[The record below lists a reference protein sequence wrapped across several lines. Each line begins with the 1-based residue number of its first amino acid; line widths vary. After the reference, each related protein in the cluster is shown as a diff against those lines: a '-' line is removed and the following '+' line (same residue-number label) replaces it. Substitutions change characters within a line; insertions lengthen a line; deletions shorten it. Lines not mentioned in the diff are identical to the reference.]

1 MSEAEEIKEIA
12 KQAFKENNKELFE
25 EMNVNIDDGIKILD
39 RILNSCEKEDYVKMS
54 MDILGLKIKNVE
66 KCMSAVM
73 ALLLKESAYNNT
85 GSALE
90 SGFIDPKNIGAVGFK
105 KKIFEIFVALHFMNY
120 GKDEIDKLSIFL
132 IAMNLLVTSD
142 MCPTNI
148 LVKFMLDVCSN
159 KKIPVSALL
168 ESFYNAFSFY
178 INPEEFKEELE
189 SCAFK
194 KETKKEEE
202 LEEDAE
208 EETKILAH

>member
-1 MSEAEEIKEIA
+1 MTDAEEIKEIA
-12 KQAFKENNKELFE
+12 KKAFKENNKGLFE
-25 EMNVNIDDGIKILD
+25 EMNLNIDDGVKVLD

-54 MDILGLKIKNVE
+54 MDILNLKIKNVE
-66 KCMSAVM
+66 KCMSTVM

-85 GSALE
+85 ESALE

-105 KKIFEIFVALHFMNY
+105 KKIFEIFVALHFMNCD
-120 GKDEIDKLSIFL
+120 KDEIDKLSIFL

-142 MCPTNI
+142 MCPTNV

-159 KKIPVSALL
+159 KQIPVSALI

-178 INPEEFKEELE
+178 INPAEFKEEFE
-189 SCAFK
+189 SY
-194 KETKKEEE
+194 TPKKEEE
-202 LEEDAE
+202 LEEDTE